1 MIKSRRQW
9 ERTERQWTSKW
20 NMETKK
26 ITNVP
31 LEKEQ
36 KLKSLEN
43 RWANWNDEDKWWLG
57 KIRNL
62 SRKFKWSKE
71 IVSAIRIKVTHI
83 IPVGLC

>member
-1 MIKSRRQW
+1 
-9 ERTERQWTSKW
+9 
-20 NMETKK
+20 METKK

-57 KIRNL
+57 KI
-62 SRKFKWSKE
+62 
-71 IVSAIRIKVTHI
+71 
-83 IPVGLC
+83 